1 MVQISRMAGIA
12 LVAVAVAAGPATQ
25 AQAEGLK
32 LGALMP
38 MTGGLQAYGGA
49 SLNGVKLA
57 VDEMNAAGGVND
69 GKVTLSV
76 GDTQTSPQAGV
87 DAAKRLVSVEKVQAV
102 IGALSSGVTIPISS
116 SVTSKSGVPQIS
128 SASTSPVITGLADND
143 FLFRTVP
150 TDAVQGLALAQ
161 VAAEKNLKSVS
172 IIYVNNDY
180 GKGLAETFAKS
191 FKGKVAASIAYEE
204 KQASYRGELQK
215 AAKGKPER
223 LLLIAYPEDGIS
235 ILKQSLEGG
244 FFDKF
249 VFTDGMKHEKLI
261 GAIGA
266 KFLNGTYATAPESKS
281 AAQDDFRKMYEKKYG
296 ELPPRPHG
304 VLDPHPTAAGG
315 EDDQQDRSREQ
326 ERHQARG
333 GGDGHVPGSGGR
345 RQDGGLLH
353 AVQHLHLPVRQ
364 TECQARTVPG
374 QGDLPNLAFLLQP
387 PDNGAVGVQVQ
398 DIAPFVPGH
407 QDLAVPGHGHV
418 RDLRVCLGG
427 PDQLPVGTVDQR
439 NRAVGG
445 SRQDAAPGTGNGQGL
460 DVIVQT
466 RRKQLP
472 TRPGEYGQPAVVGS
486 HHDARI
492 IAGSVDGH
500 RLHSQAAFIG
510 PQQFALTVHDIN
522 LHVVGCTGD
531 QRPVAGNCD
540 GVEGAGCLDPAQFVA
555 GVAVQQVEKSVF
567 GGDCQPAAVLT
578 PGQTGNTV
586 VGGEGPEF
594 VALCIAHR
602 HFVGTGAHCGPLS
615 VGGHGQAGNGAGEV
629 VRPNFPALGQH
640 GTCRRAPTGQQ
651 QGAGRQPAQSMGDH
665 EAAWAGTLRMTGT
678 ANARAGHPPGGA
690 PGSFRD
696 EPGAPNCQQ
705 LWDQ

>member
-57 VDEMNAAGGVND
+57 VDEMNAAGGVNG

-180 GKGLAETFAKS
+180 GKGLAETFAKN
-191 FKGKVAASIAYEE
+191 FKGKVAASIGYEE

-249 VFTDGMKHEKLI
+249 IFTDGMKHEKLI
-261 GAIGA
+261 EAIGA

-296 ELPPRPHG
+296 ELPPRPFIDSAYDATILAG
-304 VLDPHPTAAGG
+304 LAAVKAGKNDPKAIRDAL
-315 EDDQQDRSREQ
+315 RSV
-326 ERHQARG
+326 ANP
-333 GGDGHVPGSGGR
+333 PGKQLG
-345 RQDGGLLH
+345 
-353 AVQHLHLPVRQ
+353 
-364 TECQARTVPG
+364 PG
-374 QGDLPNLAFLLQP
+374 QFAE
-387 PDNGAVGVQVQ
+387 AVKAIKAGQ
-398 DIAPFVPGH
+398 DI
-407 QDLAVPGHGHV
+407 DY
-418 RDLRVCLGG
+418 
-427 PDQLPVGTVDQR
+427 VG
-439 NRAVGG
+439 A
-445 SRQDAAPGTGNGQGL
+445 S
-460 DVIVQT
+460 
-466 RRKQLP
+466 
-472 TRPGEYGQPAVVGS
+472 
-486 HHDARI
+486 
-492 IAGSVDGH
+492 
-500 RLHSQAAFIG
+500 G
-510 PQQFALTVHDIN
+510 PQNFDKN
-522 LHVVGCTGD
+522 GD
-531 QRPVAGNCD
+531 VAGTY
-540 GVEGAGCLDPAQFVA
+540 GHWEVEGGKIVT
-555 GVAVQQVEKSVF
+555 KRVF
-567 GGDCQPAAVLT
+567 
-578 PGQTGNTV
+578 
-586 VGGEGPEF
+586 
-594 VALCIAHR
+594 
-602 HFVGTGAHCGPLS
+602 
-615 VGGHGQAGNGAGEV
+615 
-629 VRPNFPALGQH
+629 
-640 GTCRRAPTGQQ
+640 
-651 QGAGRQPAQSMGDH
+651 
-665 EAAWAGTLRMTGT
+665 
-678 ANARAGHPPGGA
+678 
-690 PGSFRD
+690 
-696 EPGAPNCQQ
+696 EPK
-705 LWDQ
+705 